1 MKKKEGVAW
10 SSLWLV
16 SDAHAA
22 FMVHLT
28 CSMTY
33 PDSKSKARQDV
44 INNIDEVLYNKYLT
58 FLLMQ
63 PRYAQHYEA
72 HVRDLGS
79 HLHVGLGLH

>member
-44 INNIDEVLYNKYLT
+44 INNVDEVLYN
-58 FLLMQ
+58 
-63 PRYAQHYEA
+63 
-72 HVRDLGS
+72 
-79 HLHVGLGLH
+79 